1 MKIAYLL
8 LILVCFGSTIHA
20 QTIESKKL
28 DAGLELDVLPYATG
42 GYFGAAWMGKGL
54 WRVRALTAYV
64 KKPDWSTKNGFA
76 NHQIHAYAL
85 VVDRFLKKDWKG
97 WWAGAG
103 LVYWNSS
110 IQADTKINTAT
121 FNNLLA
127 NGSVGYHFTINKHFY
142 LSPWASL
149 NFKLAGDKN
158 ISVDSKIYNLPFINP
173 EASLKLGYRF

>member
-1 MKIAYLL
+1 MKIAYLI
-8 LILVCFGSTIHA
+8 LILVCFDCKIHA
-20 QTIESKKL
+20 QTNESKKL

-64 KKPDWSTKNGFA
+64 KKPDWSTKTGFA

-110 IQADTKINTAT
+110 IQADTKTNTAT

-127 NGSVGYHFTINKHFY
+127 NGSVGYHFTLNKHFY

-149 NFKLAGDKN
+149 NFKIAGDKN
-158 ISVDSKIYNLPFINP
+158 ISVDNKSYSLPLINP
-173 EASLKLGYRF
+173 EASLKFGCRF

>member
-1 MKIAYLL
+1 MKIAYLI
-8 LILVCFGSTIHA
+8 LIFVCFDCKIHA

-64 KKPDWSTKNGFA
+64 KKPDWSTKTGFA

-110 IQADTKINTAT
+110 IQADTKTNTAT

-127 NGSVGYHFTINKHFY
+127 NGSVGYHFTLNKHFY

-149 NFKLAGDKN
+149 NFKIAGDKN
-158 ISVDSKIYNLPFINP
+158 ISVDNKSYSLPLINP
-173 EASLKLGYRF
+173 EASLKFGCRF

>member
-1 MKIAYLL
+1 MKHYCLL
-8 LILVCFGSTIHA
+8 LILVLIGFKVQA
-20 QTIESKKL
+20 QSIESKKL
-28 DAGLELDVLPYATG
+28 DAGLELDLLPYATG

-76 NHQIHAYAL
+76 NHQIHAYAI

-127 NGSVGYHFTINKHFY
+127 NGSLGYNFSLNKHFY
-142 LSPWASL
+142 CSPWASL
-149 NFKLAGDKN
+149 NFKLWGDKN
-158 ISVDSKIYNLPFINP
+158 ISVDSKIYHLPLINP
-173 EASLKLGYRF
+173 EASFKFGYRF

>member
-28 DAGLELDVLPYATG
+28 GAGLELDVLPYATG

-127 NGSVGYHFTINKHFY
+127 KGSVGYHFTLNKHFY

-158 ISVDSKIYNLPFINP
+158 ISVDNKIYSLPLINP

>member
-1 MKIAYLL
+1 MKIYYLI
-8 LILVCFGSTIHA
+8 LILVCFGCNIHA
-20 QTIESKKL
+20 QSIESKKL

-103 LVYWNSS
+103 FVYWNSS
-110 IQADTKINTAT
+110 IQADTKINTAS
-121 FNNLLA
+121 FNNVLA
-127 NGSVGYHFTINKHFY
+127 NGSVGYHITLNKHFY

-158 ISVDSKIYNLPFINP
+158 ISVDNKIYNLPFANP

>member
-20 QTIESKKL
+20 QNIESKKL

-85 VVDRFLKKDWKG
+85 VVDCFLKKDWKG

-127 NGSVGYHFTINKHFY
+127 NGSVGYHFTLNKHFY

-173 EASLKLGYRF
+173 EASLKIGYQF

>member
-1 MKIAYLL
+1 MKHYCLL
-8 LILVCFGSTIHA
+8 LILVLIGFKAQA
-20 QTIESKKL
+20 QTAEPKKL
-28 DAGLELDVLPYATG
+28 DAGLELDVLPYVTG
-42 GYFGAAWMGKGL
+42 GYFGAAWIGKGL

-127 NGSVGYHFTINKHFY
+127 NGSLGYNFSLNKHFY
-142 LSPWASL
+142 CSPWASL
-149 NFKLAGDKN
+149 NFKLWGDKN
-158 ISVDSKIYNLPFINP
+158 ISVDSKIYHLPLINP
-173 EASLKLGYRF
+173 EASFKFGYRF

>member
-1 MKIAYLL
+1 MKIPCLI
-8 LILVCFGSTIHA
+8 LILVCFGCHIQA

-76 NHQIHAYAL
+76 NHQIHAYAI
-85 VVDRFLKKDWKG
+85 VVDRFLKKDWNG

-110 IQADTKINTAT
+110 IQADTKMNTAT
-121 FNNLLA
+121 FNNLLV
-127 NGSVGYHFTINKHFY
+127 NGSLGYHFTLNKHFY

-149 NFKLAGDKN
+149 NLKLAGDKN
-158 ISVDSKIYNLPFINP
+158 ISVDNKSYNLPLINP
-173 EASLKLGYRF
+173 EASLKFGYQF